1 MRLCMC
7 SGRRFEK
14 TFENSF
20 LRKIVKM
27 QPLPVLHLFT
37 QIIWECIWKLTLEK
51 DRSTMHLLWQAMWEN
66 FWKFT
71 QEKNLTHA
79 TDVTSHLFT
88 HTICKQ
94 CDYASFLAGNLRR
107 HLKFY
112 SGEKSWK
119 LTLEHSLPNIFSPT
133 VVRKHITVAFETS
146 RRSEKAPPHSH
157 WRKTLQMRK
166 MHILKSAESSGLNIG
181 DSVIWSDPPRKA

>member
-51 DRSTMHLLWQAMWEN
+51 DRSTMHLFWQAMWEN

-71 QEKNLTHA
+71 QEKNLTNA

-133 VVRKHITVAFETS
+133 VVRKHITVAALWAKQEIWKSTS
-146 RRSEKAPPHSH
+146 SFTLEKNPSNAQNARS
-157 WRKTLQMRK
+157 
-166 MHILKSAESSGLNIG
+166 
-181 DSVIWSDPPRKA
+181 